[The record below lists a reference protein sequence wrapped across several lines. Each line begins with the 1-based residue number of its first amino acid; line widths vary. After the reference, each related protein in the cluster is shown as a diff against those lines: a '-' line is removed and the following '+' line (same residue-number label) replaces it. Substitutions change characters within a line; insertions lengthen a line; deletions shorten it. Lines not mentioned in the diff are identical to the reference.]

1 MRKNKSS
8 FLKMF
13 SLKIMWYSI
22 KEKFVELARSVRC
35 ECVLKIFKKNTYL
48 TYRLVWGFLFVTFSF
63 MTFYLMIKIFLDYFR
78 YLKHKFLENS
88 KFKFIYKNQ
97 NWKLLNCVSSAAHWR
112 ITCGISHGL
121 YLWLKSIHDNRVSSV
136 TW

>member
-8 FLKMF
+8 YLKMF
-13 SLKIMWYSI
+13 SLKIMWHSI
-22 KEKFVELARSVRC
+22 KEKFVELARNVRC

-97 NWKLLNCVSSAAHWR
+97 N
-112 ITCGISHGL
+112 
-121 YLWLKSIHDNRVSSV
+121 
-136 TW
+136 